1 MMTMMVKVRMMKSIL
16 DLSVAVMRERFS
28 WKWGHSVV
36 MDNVSV

>member
-1 MMTMMVKVRMMKSIL
+1 MMMMMVEVRMMKSIL
-16 DLSVAVMRERFS
+16 DLSVAVMRGRIS